1 MKTFELRY
9 TENDWIK
16 INQEKFEDNKLEDL
30 KRELNVIVMVIV
42 DNENLLKCEGRH
54 QYTLLPYDS
63 KTHFL
68 LKW

>member
-42 DNENLLKCEGRH
+42 DNENLLKCEGRD